1 MEYTHL
7 GKWPGWDFATY
18 VQQEPKTMLGLFHS
32 VAEEVAKDVNPDL
45 FLNNELMENRMDVY
59 VRITNCDV
67 LSENIR
73 DVRYHMNLPPVL
85 LLLLLLV

>member
-1 MEYTHL
+1 
-7 GKWPGWDFATY
+7 
-18 VQQEPKTMLGLFHS
+18 MLGLFHS